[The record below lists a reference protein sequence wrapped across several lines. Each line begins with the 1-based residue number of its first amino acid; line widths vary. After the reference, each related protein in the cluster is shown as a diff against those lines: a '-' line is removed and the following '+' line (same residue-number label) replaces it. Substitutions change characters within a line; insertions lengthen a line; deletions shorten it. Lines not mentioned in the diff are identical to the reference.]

1 MASVSLVVAMGLLA
15 GLILHWS
22 WRSRRSA
29 RLLLL
34 CAAAATVAFM
44 GALVGLYLPF
54 LRMFGWIE

>member
-1 MASVSLVVAMGLLA
+1 MGLLA